1 MKFVEERHWY
11 GRWTVTHMTVSE
23 FKSKQIKKPQQNL
36 QFFVDVVF
44 DCRGTK
50 KTSNQSP
57 VLSVCKINTIN
68 FSHLSDSIFLFQLY
82 GQDSTKGAL
91 VKCVTQREGK
101 SKTKATS
108 K

>member
-23 FKSKQIKKPQQNL
+23 FKSKEIKKPQQNL

-50 KTSNQSP
+50 KHQIK
-57 VLSVCKINTIN
+57 VLYS
-68 FSHLSDSIFLFQLY
+68 LF
-82 GQDSTKGAL
+82 A
-91 VKCVTQREGK
+91 R
-101 SKTKATS
+101 
-108 K
+108 